1 MNKPM
6 PRHYSNH
13 FELRLDKI
21 PARKTDR
28 MSAWIFYI
36 GLILGAALLLLGAY
50 ELFDG
55 VTVTRSD
62 FTGNFP
68 ATDFQPMINT
78 TFFDIVIMLM
88 GLGII
93 AALFCNYFQYR
104 RIYFD
109 GKNVEIVTRLLNGK
123 KLRMKEKLAKYD
135 GVRFRIEF
143 AQLGFI
149 SRNKYIIE
157 LSHKNPEKCVPL
169 YISYRGKNA
178 RRLWEYYARTLGLPA
193 LVMTADGLVSRKIE
207 HLGKSV
213 KELKKIGELKVDF
226 GISTMPV
233 PKNAAVVWRS
243 DKIVLKIRKT
253 VWDAYNV
260 LAIAVI
266 TCAAILIKF
275 IENLAPNL
283 NRGGFMIFYG
293 VMAFFIIMA
302 VIILFR
308 KDKIVI
314 KKYKIV
320 NVHKFFGFSK
330 KHGEMAKSDIEAID
344 ITPNPATG
352 RCFVSIISDKKTI
365 VFGKKLPPE
374 DLRWI
379 KNFLLYEL
387 TK

>member
-1 MNKPM
+1 MNKHM
-6 PRHYSNH
+6 PKHYSNH

-36 GLILGAALLLLGAY
+36 GLLPGAALILLGAY
-50 ELFDG
+50 ELFAG
-55 VTVTRSD
+55 IVVTRSD

-68 ATDFQPMINT
+68 ATDFQPIMSP
-78 TFFDIVIMLM
+78 TFFDIIIMLI
-88 GLGII
+88 GAGII
-93 AALFCNYFQYR
+93 ISLFCNYFQYR
-104 RIYFD
+104 KIYFD
-109 GKNVEIVTRLLNGK
+109 GKNVEIVTRLINGK
-123 KLRMKEKLAKYD
+123 KLRMKEKIAKYE

-143 AQLGFI
+143 AQFGFI

-157 LSHKNPEKCVPL
+157 LSHKNPEKSVPL
-169 YISYRGKNA
+169 YISYRGKNV
-178 RRLWEYYARTLGLPA
+178 RRKWENYARTFGLPA
-193 LVMTADGLVSRKIE
+193 LVLTADGLVSRKIE
-207 HLGKSV
+207 NLNKSI
-213 KELKKIGELKVDF
+213 KDLKKSGELQIDSDIQKAP
-226 GISTMPV
+226 I
-233 PKNAAVVWRS
+233 PKSLAVVWRA
-243 DKIVLKIRKT
+243 DKTVLKIRKT
-253 VWDAYNV
+253 IWDAYNV
-260 LAIAVI
+260 LAIAIIVG
-266 TCAAILIKF
+266 ASVLIKC
-275 IENLAPNL
+275 IEHLAPNL
-283 NRGGFMIFYG
+283 ERSGFFIFYG
-293 VMAFFIIMA
+293 VMALFIVLA

-330 KHGEMAKSDIEAID
+330 KHGEMNKAEIEAID

-352 RCFVSIISDKKTI
+352 RCFVSIISDKKTF
-365 VFGKKLPPE
+365 VFGKKLPLE